1 MESDQQSCA
10 QSYEY
15 CMRVAR
21 SRAKNFY
28 YSFLLLSKQQR
39 KAMCAIYAFMRYC
52 DDLSDEPASS
62 PGANPEA
69 RRAAIERWRAEME
82 DALEGRFSQHT
93 LWPAFHHTVRRF
105 GIPHEYFHAMIDGV
119 LSDLDPRRFQT
130 FDELYRYCYQVA
142 SVVGLTVV
150 HVFGFDTRSALPLA
164 EKCGVAFQL
173 TNILRD
179 IREDAALGRV
189 YLPAEDLRQFGVS
202 EDDLRAGNRNDAFL
216 RMMRFEAA
224 RARAYYNESQPLL
237 DLIHPR
243 SRPSLW
249 ALVTIYSSLLERIE
263 RSNYDVFRR
272 RVRLSA
278 LEKSW
283 IVVRALVT

>member
-1 MESDQQSCA
+1 MTPDLQACA
-10 QSYEY
+10 RSYGY
-15 CMRVAR
+15 CIRVAR

-52 DDLSDEPASS
+52 DDLSDD
-62 PGANPEA
+62 PGAN
-69 RRAAIERWRAEME
+69 RAAIERWRAEME
-82 DALEGRFSQHT
+82 EALEGRFSEHPV
-93 LWPAFHHTVRRF
+93 WPAFHHTVRRF
-105 GIPHEYFHAMIDGV
+105 GIPHEYFRAMIDGV
-119 LSDLDPRRFQT
+119 LSDLQPRRIQT

-142 SVVGLTVV
+142 SVVGLTIV
-150 HVFGFDTRSALPLA
+150 HIFGFDTRTVLPLA

-179 IREDAALGRV
+179 IREDAALGRI
-189 YLPAEDLRQFGVS
+189 YLPAEDLRKFGVT
-202 EDDLRAGNRNDAFL
+202 EDDLLTGNGNQAFL

-224 RARAYYNESQPLL
+224 RARAYYNESLPLL

-249 ALVTIYSSLLERIE
+249 AMVTIYSSLLDRIE

-272 RVRLSA
+272 RVRLS
-278 LEKSW
+278 LIEKSW

>member
-1 MESDQQSCA
+1 MAREQPSCA

-15 CMRVAR
+15 CMKVAR

-28 YSFLLLSKQQR
+28 YSFLLLSRQQR

-52 DDLSDEPASS
+52 DDLSDDPEFSAGDAS
-62 PGANPEA
+62 A
-69 RRAAIERWRAEME
+69 RRAAIDRWRAEME
-82 DALEGRFSQHT
+82 DALEGRFSPHP

-142 SVVGLTVV
+142 SVVGLTIV
-150 HVFGFDTRSALPLA
+150 HIFGFDTRTVLPLA

-189 YLPAEDLRQFGVS
+189 YLPAEDLRRFGVS
-202 EDDLRAGNRNDAFL
+202 EDDLRAGNRNEAFL